1 MLSKEEHSRYNRHII
16 LPEVGLEGQEK
27 LKLSKVLVVGAG
39 GLGCPVLIYLAAAGV
54 GTIGIVDFDSVDE
67 SNLHRQILFGTGD
80 IGKPKAE
87 AAKIKLQEQNPHVEV
102 EVHNTRLTS
111 KNAIE
116 IIDKY
121 DIIVDGSDNFP
132 TRYLVNDACVI
143 LKKPFVFGSIFKF
156 EAQISTFNY
165 EGGPTYRCLYPDPPG
180 AGEVPNC
187 AEIGVIGV
195 LPGIVGSIQA
205 NEAIKM
211 IIGIGNPLSGKLLL
225 YDSLS
230 NSFNQLSISPVKEN
244 FNITELI
251 DYELFCGE
259 VTGKTELKE
268 MSVEELKAKLDNN
281 EDIQIIDVREPFEYD
296 ICNLG
301 GELIPLGEITAN
313 IDRISTVKTVVVY
326 CHHGMRSQKA
336 IEQLL
341 ENSCRADLF
350 NLNGGINEWAKKI
363 DSKMQTY

>member
-1 MLSKEEHSRYNRHII
+1 MMLSKEEHSRYNRHII

-211 IIGIGNPLSGKLLL
+211 IIGIA
-225 YDSLS
+225 
-230 NSFNQLSISPVKEN
+230 
-244 FNITELI
+244 NITIPNVPFLI
-251 DYELFCGE
+251 
-259 VTGKTELKE
+259 
-268 MSVEELKAKLDNN
+268 N
-281 EDIQIIDVREPFEYD
+281 
-296 ICNLG
+296 
-301 GELIPLGEITAN
+301 IPESI
-313 IDRISTVKTVVVY
+313 
-326 CHHGMRSQKA
+326 
-336 IEQLL
+336 
-341 ENSCRADLF
+341 
-350 NLNGGINEWAKKI
+350 
-363 DSKMQTY
+363 